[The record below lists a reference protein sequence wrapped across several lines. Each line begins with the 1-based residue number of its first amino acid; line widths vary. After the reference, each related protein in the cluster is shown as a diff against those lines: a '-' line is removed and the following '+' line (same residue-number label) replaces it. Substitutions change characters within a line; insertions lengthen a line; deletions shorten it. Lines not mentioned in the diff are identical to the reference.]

1 MRCQEQFG
9 DCSVLSFHHSSEAE
23 CRYLLIYYNG
33 YIFIQASELQL
44 ILFMEGKI
52 KQLSNQTYCTNSSEN
67 ITRKKKINQ
76 KAYDSLTLFPRF

>member
-1 MRCQEQFG
+1 MLCSEVSG
-9 DCSVLSFHHSSEAE
+9 AIWGLLSVLSFHHSSEAE

-67 ITRKKKINQ
+67 ITRKKRLIKRHM
-76 KAYDSLTLFPRF
+76 TP